1 MIRDEIR
8 DPLAEFEKRL
18 KRSKTGRDVAEALF
32 LFMENLNVYDKIIDL
47 RAEEERAGRLLGATE
62 HEQAWNGW
70 INVLDQF
77 VLMFGDK
84 KMDAVE
90 AARILD
96 EGFDSLEF
104 ARIPPSLDQVTVSTV
119 EVSSLM
125 DIDAV
130 FVLGVNDGVMPK
142 RVDNEGLLSDA
153 DREWF
158 SEIGFELAPTSKM
171 KLMDE
176 TFMAYRAFTAPREKL
191 YVSYPVADEE
201 GKALIPSLYITRIAQ
216 MLPGTATKIAVTDP
230 SELPLEANQFDY
242 ISHPRSALPYVSMKL
257 KEAEQSGVL
266 EREWRAVMA
275 YYDEDPYWS
284 SVISHIIR
292 PMNAKNGAE
301 RLRPEITE
309 GLIRGIICFQCVT
322 D

>member
-1 MIRDEIR
+1 MASCRNAI
-8 DPLAEFEKRL
+8 
-18 KRSKTGRDVAEALF
+18 
-32 LFMENLNVYDKIIDL
+32 
-47 RAEEERAGRLLGATE
+47 
-62 HEQAWNGW
+62 
-70 INVLDQF
+70 
-77 VLMFGDK
+77 
-84 KMDAVE
+84 
-90 AARILD
+90 
-96 EGFDSLEF
+96 
-104 ARIPPSLDQVTVSTV
+104 
-119 EVSSLM
+119 
-125 DIDAV
+125 
-130 FVLGVNDGVMPK
+130 
-142 RVDNEGLLSDA
+142 DNEGMLSDA

-176 TFMAYRAFTAPREKL
+176 TYMAYRAFTAPREKL

-201 GKALIPSLYITRIAQ
+201 GKALIPSLYISRIAHL
-216 MLPGTATKIAVTDP
+216 LPGTVTKIAVTDP

-284 SVISHIIR
+284 SVIGHIIS
-292 PMNAKNGAE
+292 PMNANNGTE

-309 GLIRGIICFQCVT
+309 GLYGESFVSSVSRIESYYSCPFQHYASFGLGLRERTEFTLEAPAIGDLFHAALKWVSDETMRLGKSWAELTTRRMLETCESSGG
-322 D
+322 